1 MARHPHAASGARVER
16 LRSVA
21 MKTVKVILR
30 QDLEKLGSAG
40 EIVSVKP
47 GYARNYL
54 LPRGFAFEAT
64 AANVRQLEEER
75 RRAEQ
80 RAKRD
85 YLEARRRASQLE
97 GVSLTFHAKAGEESK
112 LFGSI
117 TSADIADRLSEQGID
132 FGVDR
137 RQVDLAE
144 PIKALGVYSVPIRL
158 HAEVRPEVKVWVIK
172 AD

>member
-1 MARHPHAASGARVER
+1 
-16 LRSVA
+16 

-30 QDLEKLGSAG
+30 QDLEKLGAAG

-47 GYARNYL
+47 GFARNYL
-54 LPRGFAFEAT
+54 LPHGFAYEAT

-80 RAKRD
+80 RARRD
-85 YLEARRRASQLE
+85 FLEARRRASQLD

-117 TSADIADRLSEQGID
+117 TPADIADRLAEQGLD
-132 FGVDR
+132 FEIDR
-137 RQVDLAE
+137 RQIDLQE
-144 PIKALGVYSVPIRL
+144 PIKALGVYSVPLRL
-158 HAEVRPEVKVWVIK
+158 HAEVRPEIKVWVIK